1 MEEITVLFLG
11 QSGLSD
17 FKEIQKNVFLCIS
30 VFMILKDLLYPSSI
44 KKIKYTHIWTP
55 YL

>member
-17 FKEIQKNVFLCIS
+17 SKEIQK
-30 VFMILKDLLYPSSI
+30 
-44 KKIKYTHIWTP
+44 KYFSMHKCV
-55 YL
+55 